1 MIQCY
6 RWTGKIGERTGV
18 FPFNYVEAVGGGVS
32 EEVSK
37 EAEVNCPFFD
47 CHLAQVFSFHQAS
60 AVPTNFCAFCLDTV
74 VFLLTSHFFT
84 VCFVESMVNPLSNIY
99 SIGSC
104 SMFLSCVHKGW
115 IERLSV
121 NGALFNSL
129 HTSY

>member
-1 MIQCY
+1 M
-6 RWTGKIGERTGV
+6 
-18 FPFNYVEAVGGGVS
+18 FPFNYVEAVGAGGVVS

-37 EAEVNCPFFD
+37 EAEVNCPFSM
-47 CHLAQVFSFHQAS
+47 CHIAQLFPFHQAS

-74 VFLLTSHFFT
+74 VFLTSHFFT
-84 VCFVESMVNPLSNIY
+84 VCFVESMVNPLCNIS
-99 SIGSC
+99 SIELC
-104 SMFLSCVHKGW
+104 VIFLSCVHKGW